1 MPVRK
6 QIFQFKVTLKG
17 VKPPI
22 WRRIQVPGSY
32 SFWDL
37 HVAIQDAMGWLDYHL
52 HEFRLNDRDGRVL
65 SLGIPEGEFD
75 NEIQPGWQFQIAEY
89 LNLVHPT
96 CEYVYDFGDDWRH
109 QVALEKILPAEP
121 GASYPRCLKG
131 RRACPPEDSGGPWSY
146 QELLEVLAD
155 PQHEQYAELSAWVES
170 LAEGAFDPEAFDPAG
185 VVFSDPRVRFE
196 QAFTDE

>member
-96 CEYVYDFGDDWRH
+96 CVYVYDFGDDWRH
-109 QVALEKILPAEP
+109 QVALE
-121 GASYPRCLKG
+121 
-131 RRACPPEDSGGPWSY
+131 
-146 QELLEVLAD
+146 
-155 PQHEQYAELSAWVES
+155 
-170 LAEGAFDPEAFDPAG
+170 
-185 VVFSDPRVRFE
+185 
-196 QAFTDE
+196 

>member
-1 MPVRK
+1 MSVRK
-6 QIFQFKVTLKG
+6 QIFQLKVTLKDI
-17 VKPPI
+17 KPPI

-52 HEFRLNDRDGRVL
+52 HEFRLRDQNGRGL

-75 NEIQPGWQFQIAEY
+75 SEIQPGWEYQLPEY

-109 QVALEKILPAEP
+109 KLALEQILPAEP
-121 GASYPRCLKG
+121 GVAYPRCLKG
-131 RRACPPEDSGGPWSY
+131 RRACPPEDCGGPWGY

-155 PQHEQYAELSAWVES
+155 PAHAQYRESLEWVES
-170 LAEGAFDPEAFDPAG
+170 LAEGAFDPEAFEPAA
-185 VVFSDPRVRFE
+185 VVFSNPRERFE
-196 QAFTDE
+196 LAFSDE